1 MSALHVWLLVLG
13 VGLAVGPIVL
23 HLLLQEKPKRLPFPA
38 LRFVMAKQ
46 QHARRSFRLRHWVL
60 LSLRVAMIA
69 LAALALSR
77 PAAAT
82 ALFGSSLLLGG
93 TILSGAVFLFMT
105 LYWRNQVRSQL
116 PLGNETSAATAIR
129 RSSQPAPA
137 ARWPLLV
144 LAAIVLGHV
153 GTAAWLGYQM
163 WQSDSGP
170 VLTGKQPVAAAL
182 IIDTSPRM
190 LYRKENQ
197 TRLERA
203 QQLAAAV
210 IELLPPGSQLTVV
223 DTSPDPVGLSLD
235 LAAAQQQVDSLR
247 ISYQSQPIPNRVRA
261 ALQLLD
267 DSPLD
272 GRELYV
278 VTDLSR
284 PSWAA
289 PPGAPSQLNIAPEVS
304 LYVIDVGAKSH
315 ENWSVEQWDLP
326 TPAITP
332 GGLIQVRGTIGRKA
346 IIGNEED
353 LVREVAADRA
363 RLNVAAASTAEPS
376 VPSPD
381 TGETTAGSL
390 PTEDPGD
397 PGGRMVTDLPAEGR
411 TIRLLFEKPEAGKP
425 VHRNGETLLPTQ
437 FWERLTQVN
446 LAPGQSTEVAF
457 SLPDLPEGVHHG
469 WLEIDGGDALAV
481 DNRRFFTVTVQPA
494 WKALMVN
501 GPGVSD
507 ANFLEAIAPE
517 GVREKG
523 QAVFDCQS
531 IRAEQLREF
540 NLTDYRVVFFL
551 NPGPLSEE
559 QWQQVYRYVAGG
571 GSVGFF
577 LGHNSLTTEAG
588 RSVPHPSF
596 NQGLAQRLLPGQLEA
611 PWRQPDGLIFEP
623 SAWDH
628 PVFSRM
634 QPLRTVLMWNR
645 LEVFMH
651 LGLKLPREEV
661 GATQPAAS
669 DPADAEPSASDR
681 TGLGP
686 TVDERDAT
694 AETATRP
701 ATSPTATLPA
711 SPLDEAPSAKEA
723 DPLPKSVRVL
733 ATFSNNMPALVEAN
747 VGQGQVMLLTTPV
760 TDPTRPDDGRR
771 PWNSFSMSDDR
782 SFTYWLLA
790 TELARHLATAKSA
803 NLNGLVGDSFI
814 LPNDQANAPSK
825 YALYRPENQE
835 PVDVAVERG
844 RLYLDFN
851 DRPGA
856 YRLRGLNNEQE
867 VHLRGFTVNL
877 PSGQSDLTRIGKPQ
891 LDGWLGRGRYAVAE
905 NESQIQRMQGAGR
918 VGLEFYPS
926 LIRLLAVAFLA
937 EILFSNWFYRDPPR
951 KKTAHEIIVG
961 RTEQP

>member
-1 MSALHVWLLVLG
+1 MSALHVWLMALG

-38 LRFVMAKQ
+38 LRFVIAKQ

-60 LSLRVAMIA
+60 MSLRVAMIA

-93 TILSGAVFLFMT
+93 TILSGALFLFLT
-105 LYWRNQVRSQL
+105 LYWRNKVRSQPSSL
-116 PLGNETSAATAIR
+116 RGETTAAVRSRSQLGAT
-129 RSSQPAPA
+129 
-137 ARWPLLV
+137 WPLALLALV
-144 LAAIVLGHV
+144 VLGHV
-153 GTAAWLGYQM
+153 GTAVWLAYQI

-203 QQLAAAV
+203 QQLADAV
-210 IELLPPGSQLTVV
+210 IELLPAGSQLTIV

-235 LAAAQQQVDSLR
+235 LAAARQQVGALR
-247 ISYQSQPIPNRVRA
+247 ISYQPQPIPNRIRA

-272 GRELYV
+272 GRELFV
-278 VTDLSR
+278 ITDLSR
-284 PSWAA
+284 PGWTAA
-289 PPGAPSQLNIAPEVS
+289 PGTPNQLNVDPEVS

-332 GGLIQVRGTIGRKA
+332 GGLIQVRGTIARKA
-346 IIGNEED
+346 IIDREED
-353 LVREVAADRA
+353 LVREVATDRA
-363 RLNVAAASTAEPS
+363 RLKVAEPQ
-376 VPSPD
+376 PAED
-381 TGETTAGSL
+381 TAPATTAPEGL
-390 PTEDPGD
+390 LENGAAGNAT
-397 PGGRMVTDLPAEGR
+397 RAIDLPAEGR
-411 TIRLLFEKPEAGKP
+411 TIRMLFEKPETGRP
-425 VHRNGETLLPTQ
+425 VYRNGETLLPTQ
-437 FWERLTQVN
+437 HWERLTQVN

-457 SLPDLPEGVHHG
+457 SLPDLPEGIHHG
-469 WLEIDGGDALAV
+469 WIEIDGGDALGF

-494 WKALMVN
+494 WKALIVN

-517 GVREKG
+517 SVREKG
-523 QAVFDCQS
+523 QAVFDCKS

-551 NPGPLSEE
+551 NPGPLSDEH
-559 QWQQVYRYVAGG
+559 WQQLYRYVSGG

-577 LGHNSLTTEAG
+577 LGHNSLTTDAN

-596 NQGLAQRLLPGQLEA
+596 NQVSAQRLLPGQLEA
-611 PWRQPDGLIFEP
+611 PWRQPEGLIFEP
-623 SAWDH
+623 TAWDH

-634 QPLRTVLMWNR
+634 QPLRTVLMWSR

-651 LGLKLPREEV
+651 LGLKLVRDKDKSAEPPPSIPN
-661 GATQPAAS
+661 ATEDLPPAKAADQTK
-669 DPADAEPSASDR
+669 DPAVPNSRDDTKSGAGDAVAK
-681 TGLGP
+681 
-686 TVDERDAT
+686 DADNQN
-694 AETATRP
+694 E
-701 ATSPTATLPA
+701 
-711 SPLDEAPSAKEA
+711 
-723 DPLPKSVRVL
+723 DPLPKAVRIL
-733 ATFSNNMPALVEAN
+733 ATFSNNMPALVEAT
-747 VGQGQVMLLTTPV
+747 VGQGQVLLMTTPV

-771 PWNSFSMSDDR
+771 PWNSFAISDDR

-790 TELARHLATAKSA
+790 TEIARHLATAKSA
-803 NLNGLVGDSFI
+803 NLNGLVGDSFV

-825 YALYRPENQE
+825 YFLYRPENQE

-856 YRLRGLNNEQE
+856 YRLRGLNNQQE
-867 VHLRGFTVNL
+867 VHLRGFTVNV
-877 PSGQSDLTRIGKPQ
+877 PSGQSDLSRIGKPQ
-891 LDGWLGRGRYAVAE
+891 LDSWLGRGRYAVAE
-905 NESQIQRMQGAGR
+905 NESQIQRIQGAGR

-937 EILFSNWFYRDPPR
+937 EILFSNWFYREPPR
-951 KKTAHEIIVG
+951 KKTAQEIIVG
-961 RTEQP
+961 RTE

>member
-1 MSALHVWLLVLG
+1 MSALHVWLMALG

-60 LSLRVAMIA
+60 MSLRVAMIA

-93 TILSGAVFLFMT
+93 TVLSGALFLFLT
-105 LYWRNQVRSQL
+105 LYWRNKVRLQPASLRGETTAAVRS
-116 PLGNETSAATAIR
+116 
-129 RSSQPAPA
+129 RSQSGAH
-137 ARWPLLV
+137 WPLALLALV
-144 LAAIVLGHV
+144 VLGHM
-153 GTAAWLGYQM
+153 GAALWLAYQI

-203 QQLAAAV
+203 QQLADAV
-210 IELLPPGSQLTVV
+210 IELLPAGSQLTIV

-235 LAAAQQQVDSLR
+235 LAAARQQVGALR
-247 ISYQSQPIPNRVRA
+247 ISYQPQPIPNRIRA

-272 GRELYV
+272 GRELFV
-278 VTDLSR
+278 ITDLSR
-284 PSWAA
+284 PGWTAA
-289 PPGAPSQLNIAPEVS
+289 PGTPNQLNIDPEVS

-332 GGLIQVRGTIGRKA
+332 GGLIQVRGTIARKA
-346 IIGNEED
+346 INDSEED

-363 RLNVAAASTAEPS
+363 RLKVAEQPPAEDNAPATTSSEGMVENGAADNATMAI
-376 VPSPD
+376 
-381 TGETTAGSL
+381 
-390 PTEDPGD
+390 
-397 PGGRMVTDLPAEGR
+397 DLPAEGR
-411 TIRLLFEKPEAGKP
+411 TIRMLFEKPETGRP
-425 VHRNGETLLPTQ
+425 VYRNGETLLPTQ
-437 FWERLTQVN
+437 HWERLTQVN

-457 SLPDLPEGVHHG
+457 SLPDLPEGIHHG
-469 WLEIDGGDALAV
+469 WIEIDGGDALSF

-494 WKALMVN
+494 WKALIVN

-523 QAVFDCQS
+523 QAVFDCKS

-551 NPGPLSEE
+551 NPGPLNDE
-559 QWQQVYRYVAGG
+559 QWQQLYRYVSGG

-577 LGHNSLTTEAG
+577 LGHNSLTTDAN

-596 NQGLAQRLLPGQLEA
+596 NQASAQRLLPGQLEA
-611 PWRQPDGLIFEP
+611 PWRQPEGLIFEP
-623 SAWDH
+623 TAWDH

-634 QPLRTVLMWNR
+634 QPLRTVLMWSR

-651 LGLKLPREEV
+651 LGLKLVRVDEKPDGPPVLDTAEDSLLPGV
-661 GATQPAAS
+661 PDQTK
-669 DPADAEPSASDR
+669 DPAVPDSTSD
-681 TGLGP
+681 TKPGP
-686 TVDERDAT
+686 TDTV
-694 AETATRP
+694 
-701 ATSPTATLPA
+701 
-711 SPLDEAPSAKEA
+711 AK
-723 DPLPKSVRVL
+723 DTDKQNDDLLPKAVRIL
-733 ATFSNNMPALVEAN
+733 ATFSNNMPALVEAT
-747 VGQGQVMLLTTPV
+747 VGQGQVLLMTTPV

-771 PWNSFSMSDDR
+771 PWNSFAISDDR

-790 TELARHLATAKSA
+790 TEIARHLATAKSA
-803 NLNGLVGDSFI
+803 NLNGLVGDSFV

-856 YRLRGLNNEQE
+856 YRLRGLNNQQE
-867 VHLRGFTVNL
+867 VHLRGFAVNV
-877 PSGQSDLTRIGKPQ
+877 PAGQSDLSRIGKPQ
-891 LDGWLGRGRYAVAE
+891 LDSWLGRGRYAVAE
-905 NESQIQRMQGAGR
+905 NESQIQRIQGAGR
-918 VGLEFYPS
+918 LGLEFYPS

-937 EILFSNWFYRDPPR
+937 EILFSNWFYREPPR
-951 KKTAHEIIVG
+951 KKSAQEIIVG
-961 RTEQP
+961 RAE

>member
-1 MSALHVWLLVLG
+1 MSALHVWLMVLG
-13 VGLAVGPIVL
+13 LGLAVGPIVL

-38 LRFVMAKQ
+38 LRFVIARQ

-93 TILSGAVFLFMT
+93 TVLSGALFLFLTM
-105 LYWRNQVRSQL
+105 YWRNQVRAQPGTNTSETTAAAVRRDR
-116 PLGNETSAATAIR
+116 PSTSA
-129 RSSQPAPA
+129 SK
-137 ARWPLLV
+137 WPVAV
-144 LAAIVLGHV
+144 LALIVVGHLG
-153 GTAAWLGYQM
+153 AAVWLAYQM
-163 WQSDSGP
+163 WQSDAGP
-170 VLTGKQPVAAAL
+170 VLTGQQPVAAAL

-190 LYRKENQ
+190 LYRQENQ

-203 QQLAAAV
+203 QQLSAAV

-235 LAAAQQQVDSLR
+235 LAAARQQVNSLR
-247 ISYQSQPIPNRVRA
+247 ISYQPQPIPNRIRA

-272 GRELYV
+272 GRELFV

-284 PSWAA
+284 PSWTTA
-289 PPGAPSQLNIAPEVS
+289 PGTPNQLNIDPEVS

-315 ENWSVEQWDLP
+315 ENWSIDKWELP

-332 GGLIQVRGTIGRKA
+332 GGLIQVNGTIARKA
-346 IIGNEED
+346 IIGSEED
-353 LVREVAADRA
+353 LVREVAADRSQ
-363 RLNVAAASTAEPS
+363 LKVGMPTAQTDEVS
-376 VPSPD
+376 ATSPD
-381 TGETTAGSL
+381 TLSAANSGDNGSRNA
-390 PTEDPGD
+390 TE
-397 PGGRMVTDLPAEGR
+397 LPAEGR
-411 TIRLLFEKPEAGKP
+411 TVRMLVEKPETGRP
-425 VHRNGETLLPTQ
+425 VYRNGETLLPTQ
-437 FWERLTQVN
+437 HWERLTQVS
-446 LAPGQSTEVAF
+446 LAPGQSSEVAF
-457 SLPDLPEGVHHG
+457 SLPDLPEGIHHG
-469 WLEIDGGDALAV
+469 WIEIDGGDALAF

-494 WKALMVN
+494 WKALIVS

-523 QAVFDCQS
+523 QAVFDCKS
-531 IRAEQLREF
+531 IRAEQLREY
-540 NLTDYRVVFFL
+540 NLTDYRAVFFL
-551 NPGPLSEE
+551 NPGPLSDE
-559 QWQQVYRYVAGG
+559 QWQQLYRYITGG
-571 GSVGFF
+571 GSAGFF
-577 LGHNSLTTEAG
+577 LGHNSLTTNAN
-588 RSVPHPSF
+588 RSLPHPSF
-596 NQGLAQRLLPGQLEA
+596 NQALAQRLLPGQLEA

-623 SAWDH
+623 TAWDH

-634 QPLRTVLMWNR
+634 QPLRTVLMWSR

-651 LGLKLPREEV
+651 FGLKLPRDADLPKPPASAPLDS
-661 GATQPAAS
+661 GDDSATNQ
-669 DPADAEPSASDR
+669 DK
-681 TGLGP
+681 TGS
-686 TVDERDAT
+686 TAERDSDNSADDT
-694 AETATRP
+694 KPAGNNSDAKDEET
-701 ATSPTATLPA
+701 
-711 SPLDEAPSAKEA
+711 
-723 DPLPKSVRVL
+723 LPKSVRTL
-733 ATFSNNMPALVEAN
+733 ATFSNNMPALVEATI
-747 VGQGQVMLLTTPV
+747 GQGQVLLMTTPV

-771 PWNSFSMSDDR
+771 PWNSFSISDDR

-790 TELARHLATAKSA
+790 TEIARYLATAKSA

-835 PVDVAVERG
+835 PVEMSVERG

-856 YRLRGLNNEQE
+856 YRLRGLNNQQE
-867 VHLRGFTVNL
+867 VHSRGFSVNVPAPL
-877 PSGQSDLTRIGKPQ
+877 SDLSRIHKPQ

-905 NESQIQRMQGAGR
+905 NETQIRRIQGAGR
-918 VGLEFYPS
+918 AGLEFYPS

-937 EILFSNWFYRDPPR
+937 EILFSNWFYREPPR

-961 RTEQP
+961 RTE

>member
-1 MSALHVWLLVLG
+1 MSALHVWLMALG

-38 LRFVMAKQ
+38 LRFVLAKQ

-93 TILSGAVFLFMT
+93 TILSGAIFLFLT
-105 LYWRNQVRSQL
+105 LYWRNKVRSTA
-116 PLGNETSAATAIR
+116 PSSNGETAAAAVR
-129 RSSQPAPA
+129 RQSQPSAT
-137 ARWPLLV
+137 WPLALLTLV
-144 LAAIVLGHV
+144 VLGHV
-153 GTAAWLGYQM
+153 GTAVWLAYQM
-163 WQSDSGP
+163 SQSDTGP

-190 LYRKENQ
+190 LYRKDNQ

-203 QQLAAAV
+203 QELADAV
-210 IELLPPGSQLTVV
+210 IELLPAGSQLTVV

-235 LAAAQQQVDSLR
+235 LAAARQQISSLR
-247 ISYQSQPIPNRVRA
+247 ISYQPQPIPNRIRA

-272 GRELYV
+272 GRELFV
-278 VTDLSR
+278 ITDLSR
-284 PSWAA
+284 PSWTVAA
-289 PPGAPSQLNIAPEVS
+289 GSPSQLSIDPEVS
-304 LYVIDVGAKSH
+304 LYVVDVGAKSN

-332 GGLIQVRGTIGRKA
+332 GGLIQVRGTIARKA
-346 IIGNEED
+346 IVSNEED

-363 RLNVAAASTAEPS
+363 QLKMAASQTSDAPG
-376 VPSPD
+376 PTDAIPDSPPPPNE
-381 TGETTAGSL
+381 GAGQA
-390 PTEDPGD
+390 T
-397 PGGRMVTDLPAEGR
+397 MAIDLPAEGR
-411 TIRLLFEKPEAGKP
+411 TIRMLVEKPETGRP
-425 VHRNGETLLPTQ
+425 VYRNGETLLPTQ
-437 FWERLTQVN
+437 HWERLTQVN

-457 SLPDLPEGVHHG
+457 SLPDLPEGIHHG
-469 WLEIDGGDALAV
+469 WIEIDGGDALGF

-494 WKALMVN
+494 WQALIVN

-523 QAVFDCQS
+523 QAVFDCKS
-531 IRAEQLREF
+531 IRAEQLREH

-551 NPGPLSEE
+551 NPGPLSDEH
-559 QWQQVYRYVAGG
+559 WQQLYRYVSGG

-577 LGHNSLTTEAG
+577 MGHNSLTTDAN

-596 NQGLAQRLLPGQLEA
+596 NQRAAQRLLPGQLEA

-634 QPLRTVLMWNR
+634 QPLRTVLMWSR

-651 LGLKLPREEV
+651 LGLKLARDEEPSDDV
-661 GATQPAAS
+661 APSKAAS
-669 DPADAEPSASDR
+669 PDKTGPVALEDQAKDIGSSTTNAPTTTTAKDDDIKNADAKKE
-681 TGLGP
+681 
-686 TVDERDAT
+686 DE
-694 AETATRP
+694 
-701 ATSPTATLPA
+701 
-711 SPLDEAPSAKEA
+711 
-723 DPLPKSVRVL
+723 LPKAVRVL
-733 ATFSNNMPALVEAN
+733 ATFSNNMPAIVEAT
-747 VGQGQVMLLTTPV
+747 VGQGQVLLMTTPV

-771 PWNSFSMSDDR
+771 PWNSFAISDDR

-790 TELARHLATAKSA
+790 TEIARHLATAKSA

-814 LPNDQANAPSK
+814 LPNDQANAPAK

-856 YRLRGLNNEQE
+856 YRLRGLDNQQQ
-867 VHLRGFTVNL
+867 VHLRGFTVNVAG
-877 PSGQSDLTRIGKPQ
+877 GQSDLSRIGKPQ
-891 LDGWLGRGRYAVAE
+891 LDSWLGTGRYAVAE
-905 NESQIQRMQGAGR
+905 NESQIQRIQGAGR

-951 KKTAHEIIVG
+951 KKSAHEIIVG
-961 RTEQP
+961 RSESS